1 MKSVCGKT
9 LEKPEGANYKVY
21 ESSSNVIKSLSTLL
35 RVQTLCPV
43 VFFFSIQN
51 DSYSESDVSQ
61 THIVKNGEKKPKQT
75 RNKMNACILY
85 SQSSLRQINY
95 CE

>member
-21 ESSSNVIKSLSTLL
+21 ESSSNVMKSLSTLL

-61 THIVKNGEKKPKQT
+61 THIVRNGEKKTQTNKKQ
-75 RNKMNACILY
+75 NECMY
-85 SQSSLRQINY
+85 SIQPIFVAAN
-95 CE
+95 

>member
-21 ESSSNVIKSLSTLL
+21 ESSSNVMKSLSTLL

-61 THIVKNGEKKPKQT
+61 THIVRNGEKKNKQET
-75 RNKMNACILY
+75 K
-85 SQSSLRQINY
+85 
-95 CE
+95 

>member
-21 ESSSNVIKSLSTLL
+21 ESSSNVMKSLSTLL

-61 THIVKNGEKKPKQT
+61 THIVRNGEKKNQTNKKQ
-75 RNKMNACILY
+75 NECMY
-85 SQSSLRQINY
+85 SIQPIFVAAN
-95 CE
+95 

>member
-61 THIVKNGEKKPKQT
+61 THIVKNGGKKTQTNKKQ
-75 RNKMNACILY
+75 NECMY
-85 SQSSLRQINY
+85 SIQPIFVMAN
-95 CE
+95 

>member
-21 ESSSNVIKSLSTLL
+21 ESSSNVMKSLPTLL

-61 THIVKNGEKKPKQT
+61 THIVRNGEKKTQTNKKQ
-75 RNKMNACILY
+75 NECMY
-85 SQSSLRQINY
+85 SIQPIFVAAN
-95 CE
+95 

>member
-21 ESSSNVIKSLSTLL
+21 ESSSNVMKSLSTLL

-61 THIVKNGEKKPKQT
+61 THIVKNGEKNQTNKKQ
-75 RNKMNACILY
+75 NECMY
-85 SQSSLRQINY
+85 SIQPIFVAAN
-95 CE
+95 

>member
-21 ESSSNVIKSLSTLL
+21 ESSSNVMKSLSTLL

-61 THIVKNGEKKPKQT
+61 THIVKNGGKKPQTNKKQ
-75 RNKMNACILY
+75 NECMY
-85 SQSSLRQINY
+85 SIQPIFVMAN
-95 CE
+95 